1 MSLFALAFVSASFF
15 HLPGHSKKTRN
26 IIYTNNNANRH
37 LPLDEMNANKDSQA
51 SARNAEAIVV
61 GSDEVPKASD
71 AERGI
76 RTSRQ
81 PRAKDLRAS
90 KQATLQGRWRME
102 ATMGAT
108 TENSREAESQI
119 SIATGT
125 EKSTGIDMGMG
136 VAVGTSM
143 TMCRSADMVV
153 AMTLQS
159 STEEMTKSTT
169 AKVKRLQDEVAD
181 LTKLLNIEQNQKKS
195 LTEELERSKLI
206 QNQALQALDERFQD
220 LVEAE
225 QELEEKVHDSK
236 NREQCLEDLDANL
249 RQHRKEITGLG
260 EQLMTCQQNL
270 ASMEERA
277 QIAESSLSGAQ
288 TELTQSQTVIF
299 ENKAVIACLRTK
311 CDAVEA
317 ELEKAERKL
326 TSTSQELVA
335 YYHLSEEKAREISKL
350 EAPHQSL
357 VSERQQLSFEKQILE
372 AEVRKLT
379 EDIEISKS
387 AMTKMNASIED
398 LERQIEELEAAHQ
411 DELER
416 IYTAHKHKTKELE
429 FRWTKSI
436 AEMQEEA
443 RQNALG
449 DVKRY
454 YLQRQEHMLER
465 HEEDKKT
472 LSERIKTLENCVRG
486 KEVEVTRLE
495 RDLHTAKHQTSSD
508 NSALQCELEKKTEL
522 LLKYKKFEEV
532 MASSTVAGINKAGT
546 EGTPAELHRL
556 PDVVVII
563 IHTTGWSSWSQ
574 IQNAYLCLIT
584 RITVYSPDTCV
595 GVLEHIGENGNNS
608 AMQPVQPQRI
618 TGTMRV
624 YGNWPCFQNVS
635 QHSLLEEAQKMLE
648 PFDVKQ
654 GSFYRSQRIIL
665 ISDVIGDAI
674 TEHDRSRDAVFE
686 RLQSTGIP
694 VHCLIASAWQP
705 RDVEVHI
712 AANTGGKVFWLGD
725 SNTNSDILWNPELI
739 GYESTIG
746 TTNGRG
752 SLLLSNLVDKEDHGH
767 EGEVLHNVA
776 FLEEVVVICIHL
788 CFCSRHPEV
797 FQDIVAAIWSR
808 NPTTQIGIVT
818 SGNDDGL
825 GSTRKHLAISKIQA
839 RTGHILDNMTGQFSY
854 GWYEDAMS
862 SAHEMLGDY
871 YSTHPRAQRRI
882 ILLDGLMDYYGYYD
896 NGSVPLGWS
905 LSEGIPVH
913 CVVTEME
920 WAYDLHLFNSAHCL
934 QLAEISVKT
943 GGKWF
948 YWQPS
953 NSKAIFNS
961 EELAGRQYQPP
972 SIPAPAVMASSPSPP
987 TMSSGSLNSLSP

>member
-1 MSLFALAFVSASFF
+1 MNRASSR
-15 HLPGHSKKTRN
+15 LPSFQPGCHFSTFWAIRKRRGTLS
-26 IIYTNNNANRH
+26 TPATQNRH

-51 SARNAEAIVV
+51 SARNTEAIAISS
-61 GSDEVPKASD
+61 GEVPKAS
-71 AERGI
+71 ERGI

-81 PRAKDLRAS
+81 PRKKDLRAS

-108 TENSREAESQI
+108 AESSRETESQI
-119 SIATGT
+119 SIVTGT
-125 EKSTGIDMGMG
+125 EKSTGMDIGMG

-143 TMCRSADMVV
+143 TMCQSADTVV
-153 AMTLQS
+153 AMTLRP
-159 STEEMTKSTT
+159 STEEMTKSNT
-169 AKVKRLQDEVAD
+169 AEVKRLQDEVAD

-195 LTEELERSKLI
+195 FTEELERSRLI
-206 QNQALQALDERFQD
+206 QNQALQALDERLQD

-225 QELEEKVHDSK
+225 RELEEKVHDSK
-236 NREQCLEDLDANL
+236 NKEQCLEDLNANL
-249 RQHRKEITGLG
+249 QQHRKEIAGLG
-260 EQLMTCQQNL
+260 EQLMTCRQNF

-277 QIAESSLSGAQ
+277 QIAELSLSGAQ
-288 TELTQSQTVIF
+288 TELRQSQTVIF
-299 ENKAVIACLRTK
+299 ENEAVIACLRTK

-335 YYHLSEEKAREISKL
+335 CYRLSEEKAREISKL
-350 EAPHQSL
+350 KAPHQSL
-357 VSERQQLSFEKQILE
+357 VSERQQLSSEKQMLE

-379 EDIEISKS
+379 EDIEIPKS
-387 AMTKMNASIED
+387 AMMKMNANIED
-398 LERQIEELEAAHQ
+398 LEGQIEELKAAHK
-411 DELER
+411 DELDR
-416 IYTAHKHKTKELE
+416 IYTAHEHETNELE
-429 FRWTKSI
+429 FRRTKSI
-436 AEMQEEA
+436 AEFQEEA
-443 RQNALG
+443 CQYVLDKLG
-449 DVKRY
+449 VMERY
-454 YLQRQEHMLER
+454 YLQKQEHMLER
-465 HEEDKKT
+465 HEEDEKT
-472 LSERIKTLENCVRG
+472 LSERIKTLEDSVRG
-486 KEVEVTRLE
+486 MEVE
-495 RDLHTAKHQTSSD
+495 
-508 NSALQCELEKKTEL
+508 
-522 LLKYKKFEEV
+522 
-532 MASSTVAGINKAGT
+532 VAGINKAGI

-563 IHTTGWSSWSQ
+563 IHTTDKSSWSQ

-595 GVLEHIGENGNNS
+595 GVLEHIGGYGNNS
-608 AMQPVQPQRI
+608 AVQPVQPQRI
-618 TGTMRV
+618 TGMMRM
-624 YGNWPCFQNVS
+624 YGSRPLFQNVT

-665 ISDVIGDAI
+665 ISNVIGDAI
-674 TEHDRSRDAVFE
+674 AQHDRSRDAVFE
-686 RLQSTGIP
+686 KLQSTGIP

-705 RDVEVHI
+705 RAVEVQI

-746 TTNGRG
+746 TTNGRE
-752 SLLLSNLVDKEDHGH
+752 SLLLSNLVDKQDHGH

-788 CFCSRHPEV
+788 YFCSKHPEV
-797 FQDIVAAIWSR
+797 FQSIVAAIWFR

-825 GSTRKHLAISKIQA
+825 RSTRKHLAISKIQA
-839 RTGHILDNMTGQFSY
+839 RTGHILDNMTGQISY

-882 ILLDGLMDYYGYYD
+882 ILLDGLMDYYGYYE
-896 NGSVPLGWS
+896 NGSVPLEWS

-920 WAYDLHLFNSAHCL
+920 WIYGLHLFNSAYCL
-934 QLAEISVKT
+934 QLAGISVKT

-953 NSKAIFNS
+953 DSKAIFNS

-972 SIPAPAVMASSPSPP
+972 SIPAPAVMASSPSPL
-987 TMSSGSLNSLSP
+987 TTSSGSLNILSPSSASSTTSMASHLVEERYSGSSESSS

>member
-1 MSLFALAFVSASFF
+1 
-15 HLPGHSKKTRN
+15 
-26 IIYTNNNANRH
+26 
-37 LPLDEMNANKDSQA
+37 
-51 SARNAEAIVV
+51 
-61 GSDEVPKASD
+61 
-71 AERGI
+71 
-76 RTSRQ
+76 
-81 PRAKDLRAS
+81 
-90 KQATLQGRWRME
+90 
-102 ATMGAT
+102 MGAT
-108 TENSREAESQI
+108 AESSRETESQI

-125 EKSTGIDMGMG
+125 EKSTGMDMGMG
-136 VAVGTSM
+136 VAVDTSM
-143 TMCRSADMVV
+143 TMCQSAGMVV

-169 AKVKRLQDEVAD
+169 AEVKRLQDEVAD

-206 QNQALQALDERFQD
+206 QNQALQALDERLQD

-225 QELEEKVHDSK
+225 QELEVKVHDSK
-236 NREQCLEDLDANL
+236 NKEQCLEDLDANL
-249 RQHRKEITGLG
+249 QQHRKEITELG
-260 EQLMTCQQNL
+260 EQLMTCRQNL

-288 TELTQSQTVIF
+288 TELRQSQTVIF

-335 YYHLSEEKAREISKL
+335 CYRLSEEKAREISKL

-357 VSERQQLSFEKQILE
+357 VSERQQLSSEKQMLE

-387 AMTKMNASIED
+387 AMMKMNASIED
-398 LERQIEELEAAHQ
+398 LERQIEELKAAHK
-411 DELER
+411 DELDR
-416 IYTAHKHKTKELE
+416 IYTAHEHETNELE
-429 FRWTKSI
+429 FRRTKSI
-436 AEMQEEA
+436 AEFQKEA
-443 RQNALG
+443 HQNALG

-454 YLQRQEHMLER
+454 HLQKQEHTIER
-465 HEEDKKT
+465 HEEGKKT

-486 KEVEVTRLE
+486 KEVEVARLE
-495 RDLHTAKHQTSSD
+495 RDLHKAKRQTSSD
-508 NSALQCELEKKTEL
+508 NSALQCELEMKTEL
-522 LLKYKKFEEV
+522 LLGCGGFGGV
-532 MASSTVAGINKAGT
+532 MAPSTVAGINKTGT
-546 EGTPAELHRL
+546 EGTSAELHRL

-563 IHTTGWSSWSQ
+563 IHTTDESSWSQ
-574 IQNAYLCLIT
+574 IQIAYLCLIT

-595 GVLEHIGENGNNS
+595 GVLEHIGENWNHF
-608 AMQPVQPQRI
+608 AVQPIQPQRI

-624 YGNWPCFQNVS
+624 YVSLACFQNAS
-635 QHSLLEEAQKMLE
+635 QHNLLEEAQKMLE
-648 PFDVKQ
+648 SFDVKQ

-674 TEHDRSRDAVFE
+674 TEHGRSRDAVLE

-694 VHCLIASAWQP
+694 VHCLIASAWQT
-705 RDVEVHI
+705 RGVEVHI

-725 SNTNSDILWNPELI
+725 SDTNSDILWNPELI
-739 GYESTIG
+739 GYESTVG
-746 TTNGRG
+746 TTNGRE
-752 SLLLSNLVDKEDHGH
+752 SLLLSNLVDKQNHGH

-788 CFCSRHPEV
+788 CFCSKHPEV
-797 FQDIVAAIWSR
+797 FQGIVAAIWFR

-839 RTGHILDNMTGQFSY
+839 RTGHILDNMTGRFSHR
-854 GWYEDAMS
+854 WYEDAMS

-882 ILLDGLMDYYGYYD
+882 ILLDGMMDYYDYYVT
-896 NGSVPLGWS
+896 GSVPLGWS
-905 LSEGIPVH
+905 FSEGIPVH
-913 CVVTEME
+913 CVVTETKSV
-920 WAYDLHLFNSAHCL
+920 YDLHLIDSAYCL

-953 NSKAIFNS
+953 DSKAIFNS
-961 EELAGRQYQPP
+961 EELAGRQYQP
-972 SIPAPAVMASSPSPP
+972 SAFVHIQY
-987 TMSSGSLNSLSP
+987 

>member
-1 MSLFALAFVSASFF
+1 
-15 HLPGHSKKTRN
+15 
-26 IIYTNNNANRH
+26 
-37 LPLDEMNANKDSQA
+37 MNANKDSQA

-143 TMCRSADMVV
+143 TMCRSADMVA

-249 RQHRKEITGLG
+249 QQHRREITGLG

-335 YYHLSEEKAREISKL
+335 CYRLSEEKAREISKL
-350 EAPHQSL
+350 EAPHQLL
-357 VSERQQLSFEKQILE
+357 VSERQQLSSKKQMLE

-387 AMTKMNASIED
+387 AMMKMNASIED
-398 LERQIEELEAAHQ
+398 LERQIEELKAAHK
-411 DELER
+411 DELDR
-416 IYTAHKHKTKELE
+416 IYTAHEHETNELE
-429 FRWTKSI
+429 FRWTRSLAGFRRAADNEINAQK
-436 AEMQEEA
+436 EA
-443 RQNALG
+443 RRNAL
-449 DVKRY
+449 DEMERY
-454 YLQRQEHMLER
+454 YLQVQEHMLEK
-465 HEEDKKT
+465 HKKDDKT
-472 LSERIKTLENCVRG
+472 LSERIKTLENSVRG
-486 KEVEVTRLE
+486 KEVEATRLE
-495 RDLHTAKHQTSSD
+495 RDLHTAKHQASSG
-508 NSALQCELEKKTEL
+508 NSALQCELEKKMEL

-532 MASSTVAGINKAGT
+532 MASSTVADINKAGT

-563 IHTTGWSSWSQ
+563 IHTTGGSSWSQ
-574 IQNAYLCLIT
+574 IQNAYLCLIA

-595 GVLEHIGENGNNS
+595 GVLEHIGGNGNNS
-608 AMQPVQPQRI
+608 AVQPVQPQRI

-624 YGNWPCFQNVS
+624 YGSWPCFRNVS

-674 TEHDRSRDAVFE
+674 TEHDQSRDAVFE

-746 TTNGRG
+746 TTNGRE
-752 SLLLSNLVDKEDHGH
+752 SLLLSNLVDKQDHGH
-767 EGEVLHNVA
+767 EEVLHNVA

-788 CFCSRHPEV
+788 CFRSKHPEV
-797 FQDIVAAIWSR
+797 FQGIVAAIWLR

-818 SGNDDGL
+818 GGNDDGL

-839 RTGHILDNMTGQFSY
+839 RTGQILDNMTGQFSY
-854 GWYEDAMS
+854 RWYEDAMS

-913 CVVTEME
+913 CVVTEVE
-920 WAYDLHLFNSAHCL
+920 WAYDLHLFNSAYCL
-934 QLAEISVKT
+934 QLAEISLKT

-953 NSKAIFNS
+953 DSKAIFNS
-961 EELAGRQYQPP
+961 EELAGL
-972 SIPAPAVMASSPSPP
+972 IW
-987 TMSSGSLNSLSP
+987 